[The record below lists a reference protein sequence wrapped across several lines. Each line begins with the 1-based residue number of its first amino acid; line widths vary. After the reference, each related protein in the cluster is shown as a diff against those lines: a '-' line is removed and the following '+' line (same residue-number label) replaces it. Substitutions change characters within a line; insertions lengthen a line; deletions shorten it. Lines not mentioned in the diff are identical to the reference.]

1 MLRFHDNAID
11 DVFPAPFTLSPEPS
25 NVSLSLGMTLLV
37 LLAAVMHASWNVMVK
52 LGNDALL
59 NMGLIMGLA
68 AVLGLGLTP
77 FVDFPEPASWIFLL
91 GSIVTHLGYYLF
103 LLLAYRHGELSQVYP
118 IARGSAPLLVAVS
131 AWLLPP
137 NETLTTLQ
145 MLGIAAISGGILS
158 LAVDKPLTGVHKWEP
173 VIFGLLTGLT
183 IMGYTLC
190 DGQGVRHAGEMESQ
204 QLGYI
209 VWLFVL
215 DGPLL
220 IAYCFWRRGAAAIKF
235 GLENWKLGLAG
246 GALSGSAYG
255 IAIFAMRAGPFA
267 HVSALRETSVIF
279 AAIMSAYLLKEKF
292 RRRRYVSVSMV
303 ALGAVLLH

>member
-1 MLRFHDNAID
+1 
-11 DVFPAPFTLSPEPS
+11 
-25 NVSLSLGMTLLV
+25 
-37 LLAAVMHASWNVMVK
+37 MVK
-52 LGNDALL
+52 GGRRLAQHGAHH
-59 NMGLIMGLA
+59 GLA

-77 FVDFPEPASWIFLL
+77 FVDFPEPASWIFLP

-103 LLLAYRHGELSQVYP
+103 LLLLAYRHGEFSQVHP
-118 IARGSAPLLVAVS
+118 IARVRRSAGGRF

-145 MLGIAAISGGILS
+145 MLGIAQISGGILS

-190 DGQGVRHAGEMESQ
+190 DGQGCAPRRRDGVATTRLYRLA
-204 QLGYI
+204 
-209 VWLFVL
+209 FVL

-220 IAYCFWRRGAAAIKF
+220 IAYCFGGGAAAIKF

-246 GALSGSAYG
+246 GALSGSALRDRHLCDARG
-255 IAIFAMRAGPFA
+255 PLRPRVGLARNQRDLRGDHERLSIEREVSPATLCVGKHGRA
-267 HVSALRETSVIF
+267 
-279 AAIMSAYLLKEKF
+279 
-292 RRRRYVSVSMV
+292 
-303 ALGAVLLH
+303 GAVLLH